1 MLLSQP
7 ALLRLAQGALAA
19 SLSALAL
26 SATAAPVQITFSGTA
41 VTPTGGS
48 LMGTGGPYQIE
59 LIMDNGSATPNGQSW
74 SPANLLCITWR
85 IGSGTFQQNL
95 RLHPAQAKSGQVTTD
110 ANGALLSMFDT
121 LAQNFGVV
129 PYTFTGAP
137 AGVTVPTD
145 APYWFIPHSNAPGV
159 QGAPGYDGVF
169 YMMDAASNALGFNEA
184 GNGGAIPTGTAG
196 AADWSAP
203 QAVNPNGSCAG
214 APLLAP
220 AAVATPNAVPALDTP
235 ILALLG
241 VLAAALGSTRLR
253 RRA

>member
-1 MLLSQP
+1 MLSRP
-7 ALLRLAQGALAA
+7 AFLRLAHGAVAA
-19 SLSALAL
+19 SLSALAM
-26 SATAAPVQITFSGTA
+26 SAAAAPYQISFSGTA

-59 LIMDNGSATPNGQSW
+59 LILDNGGATANGQSW

-85 IGSGTFQQNL
+85 IGSGTFQHNL
-95 RLHPAQAKSGQVTTD
+95 RLHPAYTGSGQVRTD

-121 LAQNFGVV
+121 LAQNSGVV

-145 APYWFIPHSNAPGV
+145 EPYWFIPHANAPGV
-159 QGAPGYDGVF
+159 TGAPGYGGVF
-169 YMMDAASNALGFNEA
+169 YMMDASLNTLGFNEA

-196 AADWSAP
+196 AAAWSAP
-203 QAVNPNGSCAG
+203 QVINPNGSCAG

-220 AAVATPNAVPALDTP
+220 APVATPNAVPALDTP

-241 VLAAALGSTRLR
+241 VLAAAMGSTRLR